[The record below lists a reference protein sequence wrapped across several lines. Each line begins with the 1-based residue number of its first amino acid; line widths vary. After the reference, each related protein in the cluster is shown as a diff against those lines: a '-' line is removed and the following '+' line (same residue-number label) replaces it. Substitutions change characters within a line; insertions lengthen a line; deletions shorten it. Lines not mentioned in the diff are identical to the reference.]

1 MSDHGPSRAP
11 VLAIKANGVNG
22 ETRRAHAGTIV
33 AAVTGS
39 IAAILVVLVVFAL
52 ARRRRRRQRRK
63 SIASFDI
70 TAGSSLALIT
80 PFEPIPLSEASSRNN
95 SATWAEQRQLVFDP
109 PEAGIIPEPHDLSS
123 APPPVPPSPNV
134 RPVAPVTVGLSGKE
148 LARLRAEGRNAQQT
162 IPSSLS
168 NEPRPTSSSAI
179 VVEQGGA
186 TSTFEAQRLQSVVES
201 LQREMQQLRTERFEA
216 PPSYTSGDV

>member
-95 SATWAEQRQLVFDP
+95 SATWAEQRQLV
-109 PEAGIIPEPHDLSS
+109 
-123 APPPVPPSPNV
+123 
-134 RPVAPVTVGLSGKE
+134 
-148 LARLRAEGRNAQQT
+148 
-162 IPSSLS
+162 
-168 NEPRPTSSSAI
+168 
-179 VVEQGGA
+179 
-186 TSTFEAQRLQSVVES
+186 
-201 LQREMQQLRTERFEA
+201 
-216 PPSYTSGDV
+216 

>member
-1 MSDHGPSRAP
+1 
-11 VLAIKANGVNG
+11 VNG

-52 ARRRRRRQRRK
+52 ARRRRRRQKRE
-63 SIASFDI
+63 SFDL
-70 TAGSSLALIT
+70 TEDQPLAIIT
-80 PFEPIPLSEASSRNN
+80 PFEPIPLSDAYSRNN
-95 SATWAEQRQLVFDP
+95 SAIWAEQQQLLSDP

-123 APPPVPPSPNV
+123 APPPVPPNSNLGPI
-134 RPVAPVTVGLSGKE
+134 APVTGGLSGKE

-162 IPSSLS
+162 ISSSLS
-168 NEPRPTSSSAI
+168 NESQPTSSSAI